1 MIPIIS
7 RLELADYF
15 RLAYALFILFVDRF
29 LRLLWPF
36 ISPYV
41 DTMYKRDKR
50 DLFVLLKDTC
60 ELVEHFGHS
69 CEEHIVFTAD
79 GQFLTLF
86 KVPPKEPCGRPP
98 VLLLHGAML
107 CSDIWLIHR
116 DEQKNLP
123 LYLAANGYE
132 VWLGNRRGNKYC
144 GKHKLMKPRNENFWD
159 WSLDDVA
166 LFDLPAMV
174 DKVLSQHSRGMRCI
188 VIGFSQ
194 GSAEL
199 MAALSLV
206 PELNEKVGLAVGL
219 AAMTRP
225 SFTSTGPSVISALIH
240 GPPQL
245 LYLLFGRKMM
255 LSSVLFWME
264 ALPPHMY
271 VQMIDFFL
279 ALLFGWDCKNID
291 VSDRRHMYMKLYS
304 YSSVKSIS
312 HWFQMARTGRFQMFD
327 DSANA
332 NISRRPGHV
341 PLAYPLKQ
349 IKAPVV
355 LFSGQRDTLADHKY
369 TRSRLGDS
377 LHEDIVIPEY
387 EHLDFLMSRDVDTV
401 LFPKI
406 LQVLA
411 KCKTAS
417 ISPKALSN
425 GVGSPRSPRRSSDMT
440 VY

>member
-1 MIPIIS
+1 
-7 RLELADYF
+7 
-15 RLAYALFILFVDRF
+15 
-29 LRLLWPF
+29 
-36 ISPYV
+36 
-41 DTMYKRDKR
+41 
-50 DLFVLLKDTC
+50 
-60 ELVEHFGHS
+60 
-69 CEEHIVFTAD
+69 
-79 GQFLTLF
+79 
-86 KVPPKEPCGRPP
+86 
-98 VLLLHGAML
+98 
-107 CSDIWLIHR
+107 
-116 DEQKNLP
+116 
-123 LYLAANGYE
+123 
-132 VWLGNRRGNKYC
+132 
-144 GKHKLMKPRNENFWD
+144 
-159 WSLDDVA
+159 
-166 LFDLPAMV
+166 
-174 DKVLSQHSRGMRCI
+174 
-188 VIGFSQ
+188 
-194 GSAEL
+194 
-199 MAALSLV
+199 
-206 PELNEKVGLAVGL
+206 
-219 AAMTRP
+219 
-225 SFTSTGPSVISALIH
+225 
-240 GPPQL
+240 
-245 LYLLFGRKMM
+245 
-255 LSSVLFWME
+255 
-264 ALPPHMY
+264 
-271 VQMIDFFL
+271 
-279 ALLFGWDCKNID
+279 
-291 VSDRRHMYMKLYS
+291 MYMKLYS